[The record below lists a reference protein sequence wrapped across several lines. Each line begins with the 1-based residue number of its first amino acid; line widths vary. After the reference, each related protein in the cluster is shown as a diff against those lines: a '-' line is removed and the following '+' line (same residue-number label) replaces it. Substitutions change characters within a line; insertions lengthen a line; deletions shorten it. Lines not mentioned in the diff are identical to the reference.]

1 MTKITLTRKRDGSI
15 ADFKREKITSAMRG
29 AFMEVKGTADEVLL
43 SSLTDSVLEV
53 LDSAFGDDG
62 IASVERVQDAVEQV
76 LMKEGYFDVAKAYI
90 IYRYSHEKVRE
101 QKREEVVKKIEE
113 EGLMITKRN
122 GQTAPF
128 SSEKLAAF
136 VRKFFVDLD
145 ESAINVDMLVRQC
158 KADLYEGIKS
168 REIQKAIVL
177 AARSHIE
184 RDPNYSRLAARM
196 LLDLNLKEIIG
207 KETIDYA
214 DLENQHRIA
223 FIAYIQK
230 GVQIGLLD
238 PRMLTFDLT
247 KVSKALRL
255 DRDNLF
261 DYLGAQTLAERY
273 CINDP
278 KTKQTLETPQM
289 FWMRVSMGLC
299 LLEGAQKEDT
309 AIKFYELHSSMRW
322 ISSSPTLFNAGTTHA
337 QLSSCYL
344 TTIADDLHHI
354 FKCMGDNAQLAKF
367 SGGIG
372 NDWTNLRATGAR
384 IKSTNIESQ
393 GVIPFLKIANDT
405 TVAINRSGRRRG
417 ATVAYLETWHFDI
430 EEFIEL
436 RKNTGDE
443 RRRTHDMNIC
453 NWIPDLFMKRVRD
466 DGEWTLF
473 SPDEVPELHH
483 VYGAE
488 FERRYTAYE
497 NKAKRGEIYLHK
509 TIKAKDLWRKM
520 ISMLFETGHPWMTWK
535 DPSNVRSPQ
544 DHVGVVHNSNLC
556 TEITLNTSPDETAVC
571 NLGSIDMGRHII
583 NGVLDIEML
592 RETTTTGMHML
603 DNVIDLCYYPTKEA
617 KESNMKHRP
626 VGLGIMGFQ
635 DALYKLNINFESED
649 AVTFAD
655 RSMEAI
661 SYFSITASAMLAK
674 ERGPYASF
682 RGSKWDRGI
691 LPLDTLDLLEQER
704 GEQVP
709 VERTTT
715 MDWSVVRNLIKQYGM
730 RNSNCMALAPTASIS
745 TISGCFPTM
754 EPIYKNIYVKSNI
767 TGEFTVVN
775 EYLVTDLK
783 ARGLWDDEMLNE
795 IKKQNGSIGNIV
807 RIPAEVKEKYKEVFD
822 INPFHLVKITAY
834 RGKWIDQSQ
843 SFNIFYKG
851 TSGKE
856 LTDIYFY
863 AWQMGFKT
871 TYYLRTM
878 AASNVEKSTV
888 ALETGAVGTQSNALM
903 QDKDKTKPATY
914 QQATAASIPVAMP
927 TPTFTSAAPQTTPVP
942 TPTSV
947 MNSATSASSDT
958 MVMGADGVPVKLCKI
973 NDPDCLAC
981 Q

>member
-29 AFMEVKGTADEVLL
+29 AFMEVKGTADELLL
-43 SSLTDSVLEV
+43 SNLTESVLEV
-53 LDSAFGDDG
+53 LDTAYGEEG

-101 QKREEVVKKIEE
+101 QQREEVVKKIEE

-122 GQTAPF
+122 GQLAPF
-128 SSEKLAAF
+128 NSEKLAAF
-136 VRKFFVDLD
+136 VRKFTTGLD
-145 ESAINVDMLVRQC
+145 TAAINVDMLVRQC

-168 REIQKAIVL
+168 RDIQKAIVL

-184 RDPNYSRLAARM
+184 RDPDYSRLAARM
-196 LLDLNLKEIIG
+196 LLDMNLKEIIG
-207 KETIDYA
+207 KDTIDYA

-223 FIAYIQK
+223 FIAYIQR

-247 KVSKALRL
+247 KVSKALKL

-273 CINDP
+273 CLADP

-299 LLEGAQKEDT
+299 LLEGAQKEDV
-309 AIKFYELHSSMRW
+309 AIKFYEQHSSMRW

-344 TTIADDLHHI
+344 TTVSDDLHHI

-372 NDWTNLRATGAR
+372 NDWSNLRATGAR

-430 EEFIEL
+430 EEFLEL

-443 RRRTHDMNIC
+443 RRRTHDMNTC

-488 FERRYTAYE
+488 FERRYAAYE
-497 NKAKRGEIYLHK
+497 AKARRGEIYLYK
-509 TIKAKDLWRKM
+509 VVKAKDIWRKM

-544 DHVGVVHNSNLC
+544 DHVGVVHSSNLC
-556 TEITLNTSPDETAVC
+556 TEITLNTSADETAVC
-571 NLGSIDMGRHII
+571 NLGSIDMGKHIV
-583 NGVLDIEML
+583 NGQLDMEML
-592 RETTTTGMHML
+592 KETTITGMHML

-635 DALYKLNINFESED
+635 DALYKLNINFETED

-661 SYFSITASAMLAK
+661 SYFAITASALLAK
-674 ERGPYASF
+674 EKGPYTSF

-691 LPLDTLDLLEQER
+691 LPLDTLDVLERER
-704 GEQVP
+704 GEKIP
-709 VERTTT
+709 VDRSAT
-715 MDWSVVRNLIKQYGM
+715 MDWDVVRELIKEYGM

-745 TISGCFPTM
+745 TISGCFPTL

-783 ARGLWDDEMLNE
+783 ARGLWDEEMLNE
-795 IKKQNGSIGNIV
+795 IKRQNGSIGNIV
-807 RIPAEVKEKYKEVFD
+807 RIPTELKEKYKEVFD
-822 INPFHLVKITAY
+822 INPLHLVKVTAY
-834 RGKWIDQSQ
+834 RGKWIDQAQ

-863 AWQMGFKT
+863 AWQMGMKT

-888 ALETGAVGTQSNALM
+888 SLDASSAGTQGSSIM
-903 QDKDKTKPATY
+903 QAPKSTPAPS
-914 QQATAASIPVAMP
+914 APVA
-927 TPTFTSAAPQTTPVP
+927 TPTPVP
-942 TPTSV
+942 APTPV
-947 MNSATSASSDT
+947 VASAPAPVPVTTATANTPSNET
-958 MVMGADGVPVKLCKI
+958 IIGPDGVPVKLCKI

>member
-15 ADFKREKITSAMRG
+15 ADFKKEKIISAMRG
-29 AFMEVKGTADEVLL
+29 AFMEVAGTADELL
-43 SSLTDSVLEV
+43 LANLTDGVLEL
-53 LDSAFGDDG
+53 LDGTFGNDG
-62 IASVERVQDAVEQV
+62 IASVERIQDAVEQV
-76 LMKEGYFDVAKAYI
+76 LMKNGYFNVAKAYI

-113 EGLMITKRN
+113 EGLLVTKRN
-122 GQTAPF
+122 GQTVPF
-128 SSEKLAAF
+128 NSEKLVAF
-136 VRKFFVDLD
+136 VRKFTKGLD
-145 ESAINVDMLVRQC
+145 ESTIDIDMLVKQC
-158 KADLYEGIKS
+158 KADLFEGIKT

-184 RDPNYSRLAARM
+184 RDPNYSKLASRM
-196 LLDLNLKEIIG
+196 LLDLHLKDIIG
-207 KETIDYA
+207 KDTINYEDI
-214 DLENQHRIA
+214 ENQHRVA
-223 FIAYIQK
+223 FIAYIQR
-230 GVQIGLLD
+230 GVQTGLLD

-247 KVSKALRL
+247 RLSKELKIE
-255 DRDNLF
+255 RDNLF
-261 DYLGAQTLAERY
+261 DYLGAQTLVERY
-273 CINDP
+273 CLNDP
-278 KTKQTLETPQM
+278 KTKQVLETPQM

-299 LLEGAQKEDT
+299 LLEGQQKEEV
-309 AIKFYELHSSMRW
+309 ASRFYELQSSMRW
-322 ISSSPTLFNAGTTHA
+322 ISSSPTLFNSGTNHP

-344 TTIADDLHHI
+344 TTVSDDLHHI
-354 FKCMGDNAQLAKF
+354 FKSLGDNAQLAKF

-393 GVIPFLKIANDT
+393 GVIPFLKIANDV

-430 EEFIEL
+430 EEFLEL

-443 RRRTHDMNIC
+443 RRRTHDMNTC

-466 DGEWTLF
+466 DKEWTLF
-473 SPDEVPELHH
+473 SPEEVPDLHH
-483 VYGAE
+483 TYGAE
-488 FERRYTAYE
+488 FERRYTNYE
-497 NKAKRGEIYLHK
+497 ARAKRGEIYLYK

-556 TEITLNTSPDETAVC
+556 TEITLNTSADETAVC
-571 NLGSIDMGRHII
+571 NLGSIDLGKHIVD
-583 NGVLDIEML
+583 GKLDLELL
-592 RETTTTGMHML
+592 RETSTIGMHML

-617 KESNMKHRP
+617 KESNLKHRP

-635 DALYKLNINFESED
+635 DALYRLNINFESED

-661 SYFSITASAMLAK
+661 SYFAITASAMLAK
-674 ERGPYASF
+674 ERGPYSSF

-691 LPLDTLDLLEQER
+691 LPLDTLDILESER
-704 GEQVP
+704 GEVIP
-709 VERTTT
+709 VERTAT
-715 MDWSVVRNLIKQYGM
+715 MDWGVVRNLIKQYGM

-745 TISGCFPTM
+745 TIAGCFPTM

-775 EYLVTDLK
+775 QYLVEDLK
-783 ARGLWDDEMLNE
+783 KLNLWDDAMLNE
-795 IKKQNGSIGNIV
+795 IKKHNGSIGNIV
-807 RIPAEVKEKYKEVFD
+807 RIPDELKEKYKEVFD
-822 INPFHLVKITAY
+822 INPLHLVKVTAY

-851 TSGKE
+851 SSGKE

-863 AWQMGFKT
+863 AWQLGFKT

-888 ALETGAVGTQSNALM
+888 SLDSNSVGTQAGSVI
-903 QDKDKTKPATY
+903 QDKPTVTAH
-914 QQATAASIPVAMP
+914 QQATVSTAMP
-927 TPTFTSAAPQTTPVP
+927 TQ
-942 TPTSV
+942 TPT
-947 MNSATSASSDT
+947 MT
-958 MVMGADGVPVKLCKI
+958 MVAEQTNDTVIGPDGLPVKLCKI
-973 NDPDCLAC
+973 NDPDCIAC